1 MYENIDNVIFR
12 FVIKNEKYIKI
23 IRNVVSDNMTYK
35 NELLKGV
42 ILFTRNL
49 LNSFRRLNS

>member
-23 IRNVVSDNMTYK
+23 VIDDPLYQTIWPTKMNY
-35 NELLKGV
+35 LKG
-42 ILFTRNL
+42 L
-49 LNSFRRLNS
+49 SFLPEIY